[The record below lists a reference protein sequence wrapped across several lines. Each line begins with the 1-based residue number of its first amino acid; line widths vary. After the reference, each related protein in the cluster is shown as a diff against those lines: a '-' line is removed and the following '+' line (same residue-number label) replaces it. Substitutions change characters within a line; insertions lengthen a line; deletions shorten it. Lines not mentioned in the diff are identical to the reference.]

1 MRAKNNIVD
10 QLREKIARAAQQSR
24 RGVILQPGSIGDC
37 IVTLPLVEFM
47 KRSVCPG
54 GVDLIGH
61 TEYTGILPGRSNV
74 DAVKS
79 VDSMGLHRLFARD
92 SEFAL
97 ADGDPLIFAFAEY
110 AWIVTFL
117 GEPDSDFE
125 QNLIFTANCS
135 HSAEVMALVMKP
147 AEGCDSHVSDFYRE
161 QFVKQSGLSEEEY
174 STVVSMPFI
183 KATAADIR
191 RGREVLAEFG
201 VMPTSEPIVVH
212 PGSGGMEKCWPLDNF
227 LSAGRNLVDKGI
239 DVIFLLGPAELERFS
254 ASTIAKIETIG
265 RAFTNLSLADVVGL
279 LSCATGYLG
288 NDSGITHLSAGLGL
302 RTVAVF
308 GPTDPVVYGPVG
320 PAVSILQGRGP
331 EFASSVSEDLQ
342 EQAIMALLQ

>member
-1 MRAKNNIVD
+1 
-10 QLREKIARAAQQSR
+10 
-24 RGVILQPGSIGDC
+24 
-37 IVTLPLVEFM
+37 
-47 KRSVCPG
+47 
-54 GVDLIGH
+54 
-61 TEYTGILPGRSNV
+61 
-74 DAVKS
+74 
-79 VDSMGLHRLFARD
+79 
-92 SEFAL
+92 
-97 ADGDPLIFAFAEY
+97 
-110 AWIVTFL
+110 
-117 GEPDSDFE
+117 
-125 QNLIFTANCS
+125 
-135 HSAEVMALVMKP
+135 MALVMKP